1 MNESIQNKRIFL
13 NGKDCTSDVLKYKIS
28 KNKVIIFFNENP
40 KPYLYD
46 SKNVRFIEVTQEE
59 KNAENLLNYFREI
72 AEKIGLYYETPD
84 GKEINILSKNY
95 KKVEKVNPK
104 TILYNFLSGKI
115 ELVVKKKSKDLFGSF
130 FRLISSSVEDENYI
144 VYPFGFNIS
153 QKTATENALENKLSI
168 IEGPPG
174 TGKTQTI
181 LNIIAN
187 AVMQKESVA
196 VVSSNNAAIQNVLD
210 KLKKYNVDFIAAFL
224 GSTKNKQE
232 FLDAQKNIP
241 DIEDWQLTEKEIKD
255 LIATLKFNYKN
266 LQEKLQEQ
274 EKLSTYTQELSELEV
289 ENKHHKIYLD
299 TFNVELPP
307 SEILE
312 INKIEKA
319 LELSYLF
326 EIENYKIDNYFVRI
340 IKQLLTFLG
349 IYSKERKL
357 TQKLLEKYEREY
369 LIALCQQKFYEIKIK
384 QLKNNVQNLSENLE
398 KFNFKDKMK
407 DYSELSAK
415 IFKAKLAKKY
425 LNKKR
430 NIYSD
435 TRDIENKSE
444 KFIEDYPVI
453 LSTTYSLRNCL
464 ANNVM
469 YDYVIVDEAS
479 QVDLCT
485 GALALSCAKKAV
497 IVGDLK
503 QLPNVV
509 KSDKARISDKI
520 FKKYEIPEIYRY
532 KNHCLLSTVNELFY
546 NIPKTLLKEHYRCHP
561 KIIGFCNKRF
571 YNNELI
577 ILSDIHSERTPLI
590 VYRTTQGNYAV
601 NNVNQRQIDV
611 IKEEIIPNENLNIND
626 NSVGIVT
633 PYRNQT
639 NILQEQFKGTKIK
652 ADTVDKFQGQENK
665 VIILSTVDNQI
676 SNFTDN
682 PNRINVAISRA
693 IEQLIVV
700 INGNEER
707 KDSIINELINYI
719 DYNNFDI
726 KQSSTYSVFDLL
738 YKCYAEERKKLLRKY
753 QKISQYDSENLM
765 YSIIDDVLDMQKFK
779 NLSVAVHVPLKMII
793 RDKTLMTEKE
803 MKYAFNDW
811 THVDFLIYNFIDKQP
826 ILAIEVD
833 GIKYHQLGTK
843 QSKRDELKN
852 NIFSK
857 YNLQL
862 LRLSTKGSKEKT
874 KLIKALNKSLRDN

>member
-1 MNESIQNKRIFL
+1 MNESIKNKRIIL
-13 NGKDCTSDVLKYKIS
+13 NGKDCTSDIQKYQICQ
-28 KNKVIIFFNENP
+28 NKVIIFFNGNP
-40 KPYLYD
+40 KPYPYD
-46 SKNVRFIEVTQEE
+46 SRNVRFVEKTQEE

-95 KKVEKVNPK
+95 KKVEKINPK
-104 TILYNFLSGKI
+104 TILYNFLTGKM
-115 ELVVKKKSKDLFGSF
+115 EMEVKKKSKDLFGSF
-130 FRLISSSVEDENYI
+130 FKLISSSVEDENFI
-144 VYPFGFNIS
+144 VYPFGFNLS
-153 QKTATENALENKLSI
+153 QKTATEKALENKLSI

-187 AVMQKESVA
+187 AIMQKESVA

-210 KLKKYNVDFIAAFL
+210 KLKKYDVDFIAAFL

-232 FLDAQKNIP
+232 FLDAQKDVPN
-241 DIEDWQLTEKEIKD
+241 IEDWQLTEKEVKD
-255 LIATLKFNYKN
+255 LIATLKNNYKN

-274 EKLSTYTQELSELEV
+274 EKLSVCTQELSELEV
-289 ENKHHKIYLD
+289 ENKHHEIYLD
-299 TFNVELPP
+299 TFNVEFPP
-307 SEILE
+307 KEITS
-312 INKIEKA
+312 INSIDKA
-319 LELSYLF
+319 IELSYLF
-326 EIENYKIDNYFVRI
+326 EIENYKKDNYFVVF
-340 IKQLLTFLG
+340 IKQLLAFLG
-349 IYSKERKL
+349 IYSKKKKL

-369 LIALCQQKFYEIKIK
+369 LIALCQQKFYEIKIE
-384 QLKNNVQNLSENLE
+384 QLKNNVQNLSQILE

-407 DYSELSAK
+407 DYSELSVK

-430 NIYSD
+430 NVYSD
-435 TRDIENKSE
+435 IIDIENKSKE
-444 KFIEDYPVI
+444 FIEDYPII

-464 ANNVM
+464 ATNVM
-469 YDYVIVDEAS
+469 YDYVIIDEAS

-509 KSDKARISDKI
+509 KNEVAKTSDKI
-520 FKKYEIPEIYRY
+520 FKKHEIPEIYRY
-532 KNHCLLSTVNELFY
+532 KNHCLLSTINELFN

-561 KIIGFCNKRF
+561 KIIGFCNKKF

-577 ILSDIHSERTPLI
+577 ILSDVHSEKTPLI
-590 VYRTTQGNYAV
+590 VYRTTKGNYAV
-601 NNVNQRQIDV
+601 NNINQRQIDV
-611 IKEEIIPNENLNIND
+611 IKEEIIPNEKLNIND

-676 SNFTDN
+676 SDFTDN

-707 KDSIINELINYI
+707 KDSIISELINYI

-738 YKCYAEERKKLLRKY
+738 YKCYVEERKKLLRKY
-753 QKISQYDSENLM
+753 RKISQYDSENLM
-765 YSIIDDVLDMQKFK
+765 YSIIDDVLNMQNFR

-811 THVDFLIYNFIDKQP
+811 THVDFLIYNSIDKQP
-826 ILAIEVD
+826 LLAIEVD
-833 GIKYHQLGTK
+833 GVKFHQSGTK
-843 QSKRDELKN
+843 QAKRDELKN
-852 NIFSK
+852 SIFSK
-857 YNLQL
+857 YHLQL
-862 LRLSTKGSKEKT
+862 LRLSTKGSNEKT
-874 KLIKALNKSLRDN
+874 KLIIALNKCLKNN